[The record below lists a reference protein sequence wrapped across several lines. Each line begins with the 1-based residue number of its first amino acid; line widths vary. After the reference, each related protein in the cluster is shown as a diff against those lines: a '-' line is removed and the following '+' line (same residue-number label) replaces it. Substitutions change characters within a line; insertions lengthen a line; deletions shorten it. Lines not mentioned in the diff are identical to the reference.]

1 MHCFST
7 SRSLEV
13 RIFFS
18 LSQHMS
24 NIWYIENVDMYELLC
39 PHKFAE
45 YAAQHAFTSFR
56 KDEPIYMEGDSASKI
71 FLIASGKVK
80 ISSSQVRGNVVAEER
95 IKAILGKGE
104 LFGEMA
110 LFGET
115 QRLETATALEETELC
130 PMSAEIMHDL
140 MRDYQKFALG
150 IHKMIG
156 WKLRKIERR
165 MELLL
170 FKDARTRLVEFIRDL
185 AQENSKTLTDAILVK
200 HIYTQQNIADLI
212 GIARPTLNLIFNE
225 LRDEGALDFK
235 RGEILLKNRQMF
247 AA

>member
-1 MHCFST
+1 MP
-7 SRSLEV
+7 
-13 RIFFS
+13 
-18 LSQHMS
+18 
-24 NIWYIENVDMYELLC
+24 NIWYIENVNMYELLC

-45 YAAQHAFTSFR
+45 YAAQHAFTSYA
-56 KDEPIYMEGDSASKI
+56 KDEVIYLDGDVATKV

-80 ISSSQVRGNVVAEER
+80 IATAPESGEER
-95 IKAILGKGE
+95 VKSILGKGE

-110 LFGET
+110 LFGEEK
-115 QRLETATALEETELC
+115 RSEIAVALESTMLC
-130 PMSAEIMHDL
+130 PMSAETLHNL
-140 MRDYQKFALG
+140 MRDYKQFSLG

-185 AQENSKTLTDAILVK
+185 VQESATSRVDCLLVK

-212 GIARPTLNLIFNE
+212 GIARPTLNLLFNE
-225 LRDEGALDFK
+225 LRDEGVLDFR
-235 RGEILLKNRQMF
+235 RGEICIKNRQMF
-247 AA
+247 AV

>member
-1 MHCFST
+1 
-7 SRSLEV
+7 
-13 RIFFS
+13 
-18 LSQHMS
+18 
-24 NIWYIENVDMYELLC
+24 MYELLC

-45 YAAQHAFTSFR
+45 YAASHAFTSFGR
-56 KDEPIYMEGDSASKI
+56 DEVIYLAGDAAEKI

-80 ISSSQVRGNVVAEER
+80 IAAVSESGEER
-95 IKAILGKGE
+95 VKAILGKGE

-110 LFGET
+110 LFGEAE
-115 QRLETATALEETELC
+115 RLETAYTLEETELC
-130 PMSAEIMHDL
+130 PMSAATMHEL
-140 MRDYQKFALG
+140 MRDYKNFALG

-185 AQENSKTLTDAILVK
+185 ARENAQTLTDAVLVK

-212 GIARPTLNLIFNE
+212 GVARPTLNLIFNE
-225 LRDEGALDFK
+225 LRDEGVLDFK
-235 RGEILLKNRQMF
+235 RGEILLKNREMF